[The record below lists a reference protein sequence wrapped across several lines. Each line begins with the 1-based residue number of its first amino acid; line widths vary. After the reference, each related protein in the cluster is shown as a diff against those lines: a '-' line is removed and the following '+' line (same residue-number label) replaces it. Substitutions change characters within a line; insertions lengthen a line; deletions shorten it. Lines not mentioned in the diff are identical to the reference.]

1 MPISKASNAVLAKAR
16 SLYGYHLTP
25 ADYQALAACRTMP
38 ELADALKS
46 KPLYA
51 PVLANVSPA
60 TARRANL
67 ELDLRESIF
76 HRYAS
81 LCRYE
86 MSAGET
92 VYQYFILCCDL
103 DEITTW
109 LRYLDSGRPGD
120 YLFVLPDFLE
130 KHTQLDLYQLA
141 KARSL
146 EDLLQVLQGTPYGA
160 ALAPLEELVGRPD
173 AAGVLA
179 QASPL
184 LGALRHKAIAAL
196 APRKKA
202 SFGGT
207 QPGIRDY
214 IAWEC
219 DAEMIS
225 YAARMKRLELPPA
238 AMRAQLATDCTALT
252 HLQWDALLSAKDS
265 AAFRAALD
273 KTCYGPG
280 LAAENQ
286 PRLQARFE
294 AMRFR
299 WCRKWLRFST
309 DPVLVMLCYIFLAK
323 NEVSNLN
330 HIIEGVHYGL
340 PAAEIL
346 PLVNGYDVA

>member
-16 SLYGYHLTP
+16 SLYGRRLTP

-38 ELADALKS
+38 ELADALKNR
-46 KPLYA
+46 PLYA
-51 PVLANVSPA
+51 AALANVSPA

-109 LRYLDSGRPGD
+109 LRYLDSGCPGD

-141 KARSL
+141 KARSID
-146 EDLLQVLQGTPYGA
+146 DLLRVLHGTPYGA
-160 ALAPLEELVGRPD
+160 ALAPLSALSGRPGTV
-173 AAGVLA
+173 GVLA
-179 QASPL
+179 QAAPML
-184 LGALRHKAIAAL
+184 AALRHKALVAL
-196 APRKKA
+196 APQAKLSA
-202 SFGGT
+202 GGT
-207 QPGIRDY
+207 QPGIREY
-214 IAWEC
+214 IEWEC
-219 DAEMIS
+219 DAEMIP
-225 YAARMKRLELPPA
+225 YAARMKRLNLAPA
-238 AMRAQLATDCTALT
+238 AMRAQLALDCTALT

-273 KTCYGPG
+273 KTCYGRG
-280 LAAENQ
+280 LAAESQ
-286 PRLQARFE
+286 PHLQERFE
-294 AMRFR
+294 ALRFR

-346 PLVNGYDVA
+346 PLVNGCDVA